1 MRRIKLLLVDDEE
14 RFVSTLAERLRLRS
28 CNTRIATSGSA
39 ALDEIKKEQP
49 DIVLLDL
56 KMPGMDGLEVL
67 EKIKTEYPK
76 IVVIMLTGQGDT
88 QSCQDMFNAGA
99 SDCIVK
105 PIEINNVMDKIKE
118 IMETHDL
125 D

>member
-14 RFVSTLAERLRLRS
+14 RFVSTLAERLRLRD
-28 CNTRIATSGSA
+28 CDTRVATCGEA
-39 ALDEIKKEQP
+39 ALSEIKKEQP

-56 KMPGMDGLEVL
+56 KMPGMGGLEVL

-76 IVVIMLTGQGDT
+76 IVVIMLTGQGDS
-88 QSCQDMFNAGA
+88 QSYQEVLSAGA
-99 SDCIVK
+99 ADCIVK
-105 PIEINNVMDKIKE
+105 PIDINYIMDKIKE
-118 IMETHDL
+118 IREKRDL